1 MESSGGRKSRRGRPV
16 NSNRDHS
23 DSRTQVLETR
33 VYIVVIINIIIIT
46 FICKLMI
53 VPPGGEQ
60 LLQPDRGGCNQVQ
73 RLSFSF
79 ASAVHISFFCLI
91 EVRIS
96 MLFNMQEIGTKI
108 CFVKILSVEL

>member
-33 VYIVVIINIIIIT
+33 VDIVVIINIIIIT

-79 ASAVHISFFCLI
+79 ASAVHISFFFL
-91 EVRIS
+91 
-96 MLFNMQEIGTKI
+96 LK
-108 CFVKILSVEL
+108 